1 MKLDVLTMD
10 NKKSSVMELDN
21 SVFKTE
27 VRADILHRM
36 VTWQLAKRRSGNRK
50 TLERSEITGSRAKI
64 VKQKGSGGA
73 RHGDRKVSQ
82 FRGGG
87 VAHGPRVRS
96 HSTKLPRK
104 IRNLAMRCALSSKA
118 KDGQLL
124 ILNEINCKSEKTK
137 TLKANLSKLPIG
149 KSVLFVSGEKLDSN
163 FAKAINNIPMHDVLP
178 IQGANVYDI
187 LRRETLVLTKESAE
201 SLIRRLTTKEFKK
214 STEKVVKKN
223 KKESELSTKKIVKEV
238 K

>member
-1 MKLDVLTMD
+1 MKLDVLTID
-10 NKKSSVMELDN
+10 NKKTSVIELDN
-21 SVFKTE
+21 SVFDIE
-27 VRADILHRM
+27 VRSDILHRM

-87 VAHGPRVRS
+87 VAHGPRVRN
-96 HSTKLPRK
+96 HSIKLPRK
-104 IRNLAMRCALSSKA
+104 VRNLAMRCALSSKV

-137 TLKANLSKLPIG
+137 TLQANLSKLPIG
-149 KSVLFVSGEKLDSN
+149 KSALFVSGEKLDSN
-163 FAKAINNIPMHDVLP
+163 FAKAINNIPMHDILP

-201 SLIRRLTTKEFKK
+201 SLISRLTTKEPKTSTKK
-214 STEKVVKKN
+214 VDKN
-223 KKESELSTKKIVKEV
+223 IKKESKVNKKKIIKEA